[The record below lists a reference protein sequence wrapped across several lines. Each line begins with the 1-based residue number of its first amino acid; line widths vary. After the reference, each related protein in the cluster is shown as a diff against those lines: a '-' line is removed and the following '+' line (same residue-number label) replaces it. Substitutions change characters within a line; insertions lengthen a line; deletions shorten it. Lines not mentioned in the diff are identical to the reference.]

1 MGLLAIGAFN
11 LACPRPLPVESH
23 FSGTPLAIDDPR
35 ASEVLVEHRD
45 RVAQGRALRGSARV
59 RLEGP
64 DFKLNRPQRIAVA
77 RPGKL
82 RFEVLGL
89 FDVLAAMLV
98 SDGIEFG
105 FYDASTGE
113 ITRGPMTPALLW
125 ELAKLD
131 LDAQEVVDLLLAAPL
146 PSPDLARAGVWL
158 EDDAGITV
166 AYAPLDE
173 VDPGAGCA
181 IGAGAG
187 PLAAGER
194 PCHASLD
201 DLARGG
207 EIFRFDAHGLLREMR
222 SIDSG
227 WVTRYRASFDEYTD
241 LEGTQGFRRFPMRL
255 TIRSPQLEAWA
266 RFEWK
271 RVMLANQLPD
281 RFFTIAAQRESG
293 G

>member
-1 MGLLAIGAFN
+1 M
-11 LACPRPLPVESH
+11 
-23 FSGTPLAIDDPR
+23 GTPLAIDDPR
-35 ASEVLVEHRD
+35 ASEVLSEHRD
-45 RVAQGRALRGSARV
+45 RVALGRALRGSARV

-77 RPGKL
+77 QPGRL
-82 RFEVLGL
+82 RFEILGL

-105 FYDASTGE
+105 LYEASTGE

-131 LDAQEVVDLLLAAPL
+131 LDAQEVVDLLLAAPV

-158 EDDAGITV
+158 ENDAGITV
-166 AYAPLDE
+166 AYAPLEADRA
-173 VDPGAGCA
+173 VDCQ
-181 IGAGAG
+181 IGANADRLEAG
-187 PLAAGER
+187 RATCYG
-194 PCHASLD
+194 SLE

-227 WVTRYRASFDEYTD
+227 WETRYQASFDDYAD
-241 LEGTQGFRRFPMRL
+241 LEGTQIMRRFPMRI
-255 TIRSPQLEAWA
+255 TIRSPQVEAWA
-266 RFEWK
+266 RFDWK

-281 RFFTIAAQRESG
+281 RFFTIPARRESG

>member
-1 MGLLAIGAFN
+1 MGLLAIGVFSV
-11 LACPRPLPVESH
+11 ACPKPLPVDSLLT
-23 FSGTPLAIDDPR
+23 GTPLAIDDPR
-35 ASEVLVEHRD
+35 ASEVVSEHRD
-45 RVAQGRALRGSARV
+45 RVALGRALRGLARV

-64 DFKLNRPQRIAVA
+64 DFRLNRPQRIAVA
-77 RPGKL
+77 QPGKL
-82 RFEVLGL
+82 RFEILGL

-98 SDGIEFG
+98 SDGMEFG
-105 FYDASTGE
+105 FYEASTGE

-146 PSPDLARAGVWL
+146 PSADLARAGVWL

-166 AYAPLDE
+166 AYAPLE
-173 VDPGAGCA
+173 VDPAAACEVGASG
-181 IGAGAG
+181 G
-187 PLAAGER
+187 PHEAGER
-194 PCHASLD
+194 RCHGSLD

-227 WVTRYRASFDEYTD
+227 WVTRYRASFDDYAD
-241 LEGTQGFRRFPMRL
+241 LGGTQIIRRFPMRI
-255 TIRSPQLEAWA
+255 TIRSPQVEAWA

-271 RVMLANQLPD
+271 RVMLTNQLPD
-281 RFFTIAAQRESG
+281 RFFTIPAERESG